1 MLNRLYFYLSIIKKA
16 RFEYILMKSKIGV
29 FGVAEHEYDIGEVP
43 GAQGELPPGVLA
55 KIQGVFHPLF

>member
-1 MLNRLYFYLSIIKKA
+1 
-16 RFEYILMKSKIGV
+16 MKSKIGV